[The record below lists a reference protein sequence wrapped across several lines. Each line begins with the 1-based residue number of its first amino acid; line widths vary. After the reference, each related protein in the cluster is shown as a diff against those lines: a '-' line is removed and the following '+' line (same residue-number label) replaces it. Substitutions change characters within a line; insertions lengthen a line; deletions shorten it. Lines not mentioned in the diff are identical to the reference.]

1 MGKKKGLKEILSNS
15 NEINVLARESSL
27 KLLEEIMIKRFQEL
41 NNEIQFGGKIRN
53 FNIQQNPHL
62 FTQALKDIIKNGY
75 KPK

>member
-1 MGKKKGLKEILSNS
+1 MGKKRGLKEILSNS
-15 NEINVLARESSL
+15 NEIKVLAGEFSL

-53 FNIQQNPHL
+53 FNIQNPHL
-62 FTQALKDIIKNGY
+62 FTQALKEIIKNGY

>member
-15 NEINVLARESSL
+15 NETNVLAREFSL
-27 KLLEEIMIKRFQEL
+27 KLLEEIMIKRFQESRGS
-41 NNEIQFGGKIRN
+41 NSYNKILE

-75 KPK
+75 KLK

>member
-15 NEINVLARESSL
+15 NETNVLARESSL
-27 KLLEEIMIKRFQEL
+27 KLLEEIMIKRFQESRGS
-41 NNEIQFGGKIRN
+41 NSNKILE

-62 FTQALKDIIKNGY
+62 FTQALKEIIKNRY